1 MWMRVDDGLP
11 THRKTRAVLKSH
23 PEKTR
28 DAAPLGIWA
37 LAGAWAGKNRT
48 DGWVPEDELD
58 RWDDDWQPLVERLVD
73 AGFWWPH
80 ERDGEP
86 GYGFNDWHD
95 YNDPADAASKA
106 GTFGNHVRWHV
117 NEKKVDP
124 ECEHCPKEPE
134 PVDDRPDI
142 GGRSG
147 GDSHPES
154 GGESRTRSGAIALPE
169 PPPETRTRPEPRT
182 TLPDKSGETDITPD
196 RFEEFWETYSHKVGR
211 KKAEAAYRAAL
222 KKADV
227 TEDLLIASAAA
238 YIAWQVSE
246 GKHPEFTKHPT
257 TWLHGEH
264 WRDERPAR
272 QAPRTR
278 VQQHLQLARDLA
290 AEEQGQMIQFPQIGE
305 SR

>member
-23 PEKTR
+23 PDKTR

-58 RWDDDWQPLVERLVD
+58 RWDDDWRPLVERLIK

-80 ERDGEP
+80 QRDGES

-124 ECEHCPKEPE
+124 ECDHCPKEPGS
-134 PVDDRPDI
+134 PDDRPNI

-147 GDSHPES
+147 GESLPES
-154 GGESRTRSGAIALPE
+154 GGESQLGSGAIALPLPE
-169 PPPETRTRPEPRT
+169 PLPEPET
-182 TLPDKSGETDITPD
+182 LPPTAGRGETANLLALVEAAPTAQTLVAEWIEHCAKRPPSRVIGQVAKELKALLDEGVDPD
-196 RFEEFWETYSHKVGR
+196 RVRHALAEWNR
-211 KKAEAAYRAAL
+211 KGLHPSALASVVHEIANRRPATSRTQQATNDIFGPALQRAAE
-222 KKADV
+222 KDRN
-227 TEDLLIASAAA
+227 I
-238 YIAWQVSE
+238 
-246 GKHPEFTKHPT
+246 
-257 TWLHGEH
+257 
-264 WRDERPAR
+264 R
-272 QAPRTR
+272 
-278 VQQHLQLARDLA
+278 
-290 AEEQGQMIQFPQIGE
+290 
-305 SR
+305 